1 MKLLELYKSKKEEE
15 ATQAS
20 MVDGGKVDIFGAKQS
35 ATPQTKYKEEDEDII
50 EQLMELKDIN

>member
-20 MVDGGKVDIFGAKQS
+20 MVDGGKVDVFGTK
-35 ATPQTKYKEEDEDII
+35 PNNVPTKYKDEDEDII

>member
-20 MVDGGKVDIFGAKQS
+20 MVDGGKVDIFGTKQS
-35 ATPQTKYKEEDEDII
+35 DKPQKKYKEEDEDII

>member
-20 MVDGGKVDIFGAKQS
+20 MVDAGKVDVFGTKPN
-35 ATPQTKYKEEDEDII
+35 TVPTKYKDEDEDIV
-50 EQLMELKDIN
+50 EQLVELKDTN

>member
-20 MVDGGKVDIFGAKQS
+20 MVDGGKVDVFGTKPN
-35 ATPQTKYKEEDEDII
+35 TVPTKYKDENEDIV
-50 EQLMELKDIN
+50 EQLVELNDIN

>member
-20 MVDGGKVDIFGAKQS
+20 MVDGGKVDIFGTKPN
-35 ATPQTKYKEEDEDII
+35 TVPTKYKEEDEDII

>member
-20 MVDGGKVDIFGAKQS
+20 MVDGGKVDVFGTKPN
-35 ATPQTKYKEEDEDII
+35 TVPTKYKDEDEDIV
-50 EQLMELKDIN
+50 EQLVELKDTN

>member
-20 MVDGGKVDIFGAKQS
+20 MVDGGKVDVFGTKPN
-35 ATPQTKYKEEDEDII
+35 TVPTKYKDEDEDIV
-50 EQLMELKDIN
+50 EQLVELKNIN

>member
-20 MVDGGKVDIFGAKQS
+20 MVDGGKVDVFGTKPN
-35 ATPQTKYKEEDEDII
+35 TVPTKYKDEDEDIV
-50 EQLMELKDIN
+50 EQLVELNDIN

>member
-20 MVDGGKVDIFGAKQS
+20 MVDGGKVDVFGTKPN
-35 ATPQTKYKEEDEDII
+35 TVPTKYKDEDEDIV
-50 EQLMELKDIN
+50 EQLVEFKDTN